1 MDKHRKAFKKGW
13 KTIYK
18 IGWHNREG
26 QVSNSLSL
34 PSVTVIQYDCADVN
48 TSSMPRPACI
58 WLSFKQVF
66 RNHTGFPKDVLQI
79 ILFRVQSKTFY
90 SAYIYIY
97 RRSLSI
103 DCWKSKQ
110 VLHFSSHILFSHTFA
125 WQPNYCV
132 LLSITLLNRKSIST
146 LCGTERRT
154 LMSLILR
161 SFPWGHCSQGSC
173 RMYFLIISV
182 INLLLP

>member
-13 KTIYK
+13 KTICK

-34 PSVTVIQYDCADVN
+34 PRVTRNPIPLCGCKYKLHAH
-48 TSSMPRPACI
+48 ACI
-58 WLSFKQVF
+58 WVSFKEVF

-79 ILFRVQSKTFY
+79 ILFRVESKTFY
-90 SAYIYIY
+90 SAYTYIY

-103 DCWKSKQ
+103 DCWKSQQ
-110 VLHFSSHILFSHTFA
+110 VLQVHLHGSPTIAYYLVSLYSTEI
-125 WQPNYCV
+125 N
-132 LLSITLLNRKSIST
+132 LNVMRNVFH
-146 LCGTERRT
+146 GPERRT

-161 SFPWGHCSQGSC
+161 SFPWEHCSQGSC
-173 RMYFLIISV
+173 RMYFLIFV
-182 INLLLP
+182 MNLLLP